1 MISLDYSYRGF
12 KTVLTGIKS
21 KLPDG
26 ENDKK
31 IYVNLVSENLA
42 KEYDSESVPTIR
54 AIRQIFQGSKKITAF
69 IYLDDE
75 LYHEQDLYVAEDS
88 SPAPTNQNQSNAQS
102 FGQNFNPM
110 IEQVKSILQASQEI
124 QDIKTSNL
132 IQFYKE
138 QDNMRATL
146 YKDRENM
153 FLDLKTKEMELRIKE
168 IESSTKKKSDILESV
183 LLGVGSGIKE
193 LINFAKENPGEIADI
208 WATFKARKAE

>member
-1 MISLDYSYRGF
+1 MISLESSYRGF
-12 KTVLTGIKS
+12 KTTLSNTKKSIIEAENETPISVVLES
-21 KLPDG
+21 D
-26 ENDKK
+26 
-31 IYVNLVSENLA
+31 SEVQ
-42 KEYDSESVPTIR
+42 EYDAESVPTIE
-54 AIRQIFQGSKKITAF
+54 AIKQIFAGSKKITGY
-69 IYLDDE
+69 IYLGDRIKHKQI
-75 LYHEQDLYVAEDS
+75 LFQAEDS
-88 SPAPTNQNQSNAQS
+88 TPAPTNQNQSNAQS

>member
-1 MISLDYSYRGF
+1 MISLDSSYRGF
-12 KTVLTGIKS
+12 KTTLTGIKT
-21 KLPDG
+21 KLSEG
-26 ENDKK
+26 ENEKEIFVTLEGDSF
-31 IYVNLVSENLA
+31 V
-42 KEYDSESVPTIR
+42 KEYDLESVPTIR
-54 AIRQIFQGSKKITAF
+54 AIRQIFSGSKKIIAYV
-69 IYLDDE
+69 YLDDE
-75 LYHEQDLYVAEDS
+75 LYHEQILFEVDEENLR
-88 SPAPTNQNQSNAQS
+88 PQIKNQNQPQTLGSD
-102 FGQNFNPM
+102 FNPM

-124 QDIKTSNL
+124 QDIKTTNL